1 MFYDLISTYGLLYIS
16 EITHKRI
23 DNVED
28 YINEGDEID
37 VKVLAVD
44 KGRVKLSRKILL
56 DK

>member
-1 MFYDLISTYGLLYIS
+1 LFYDLISTHGLLYIS

-28 YINEGDEID
+28 YIKEGDEID

>member
-1 MFYDLISTYGLLYIS
+1 LFYDLISTYGLLYIS